1 MPDKRILEHAQS
13 ISNNSLP
20 ELSSKQ
26 AIALLLSLMYT
37 REEICELMNIQPSTL
52 RTHLARG
59 MKTMKKTQGIDDAD
73 ELAYIVFKRLA
84 QVLKF

>member
-13 ISNNSLP
+13 ISNTSLP

-52 RTHLARG
+52 RTHLERG

-84 QVLKF
+84 QVLQF